1 MNTIKFKLKLIIGVV
16 VLVAGWQSA
25 ALAHDPPYAGK
36 TDCGIIQSGVFYS
49 DYYSPPS
56 GTPAASGSCSW
67 VKQSN
72 TPCATRNYGGTNY
85 TLYNYKWI
93 CNAPLDS
100 HTYILIGAALALGY
114 FQLRRKN
121 SLLHKHA

>member
-1 MNTIKFKLKLIIGVV
+1 MLGVKRFKFRLSWVIGVVMLIIGF
-16 VLVAGWQSA
+16 QSI

-67 VKQSN
+67 VKQGTNS
-72 TPCATRNYGGTNY
+72 CGTRNYGGTVY
-85 TLYNYKWI
+85 VLYNYKWV
-93 CNAPLDS
+93 CNVPLD
-100 HTYILIGAALALGY
+100 TNIYFLLFAAISLGY
-114 FQLRRKN
+114 FKLKRKTI
-121 SLLHKHA
+121 L